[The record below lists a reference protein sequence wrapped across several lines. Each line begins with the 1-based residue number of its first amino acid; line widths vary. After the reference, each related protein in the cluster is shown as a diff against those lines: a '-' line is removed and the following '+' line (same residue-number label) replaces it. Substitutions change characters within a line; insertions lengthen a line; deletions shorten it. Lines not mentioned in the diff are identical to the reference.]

1 MIPLGLLITM
11 YVLEAC
17 EIALA
22 AAPFV
27 LSAVQKRRAL
37 RPVEYYP
44 PRGFSPVDVMI
55 EYFGTRANMRELFD
69 PQMLFWADH
78 GFIEIEEDCKRGL
91 KLTKLKP
98 LEPVGDKDARR
109 ELTYSYEARL
119 FDAMFEHKDVF
130 YTLAATSA
138 DEGDYNK
145 FCEDC
150 NSAAKRTRAPIS
162 KTLALASAVFSSAMM
177 VIFAITVGATTGN
190 TLFVTML
197 FPIVAVF
204 FMLAFRLMKTDVKI
218 NVFKFFFF
226 ALWGGVPMCFGLSS
240 TRPEY
245 AVAVALAILLAYVS
259 IHVLFDRVN
268 IRTRENLEYYGR
280 IDSFKRFLLEAEQEK
295 LELLVE
301 DDPDWFYDIL
311 PFCYILKITE
321 KLKPKF
327 DRIMLDGPSRYLG
340 NLRDILMF

>member
-11 YVLEAC
+11 YVSEVCAA
-17 EIALA
+17 ALA

-27 LSAVQKRRAL
+27 ISAMQKRRAP

-44 PRGFSPVDVMI
+44 PRGFSPADVMT
-55 EYFGTRANMRELFD
+55 EYYGARANMRELFD
-69 PQMLFWADH
+69 PLMLFWADR

-98 LEPVGDKDARR
+98 LEPTDGKDARR
-109 ELTYSYEARL
+109 MQTYEYEKRL
-119 FDAMFEHKDVF
+119 FDAMFENKDVF

-138 DEGDYNK
+138 DEGDYKK
-145 FCEDC
+145 FCDDC
-150 NSAAKRTRAPIS
+150 KTSAERTRSPLG
-162 KTLALASAVFSSAMM
+162 KKLARASAVFSSALM
-177 VIFAITVGATTGN
+177 VLFTITVGAATGN
-190 TLFVTML
+190 ALFVTML

-204 FMLAFRLMKTDVKI
+204 FMLAFRLVKADVKM

-226 ALWGGVPMCFGLSS
+226 ALWGGAPMGFGLSS

-245 AVAVALAILLAYVS
+245 AVAVAIAILLAYVA
-259 IHVLFDRVN
+259 IHVLYERVDV
-268 IRTRENLEYYGR
+268 RTNENLEYYGR
-280 IDSFKRFLLEAEQEK
+280 IDAFKRFLLEAEQEK

-340 NLRDILMF
+340 NLRDILLF